1 MKLDLK
7 GVFFYAVLPAL
18 IAGGF
23 AIAPKLYDIATE
35 PKASL
40 SFTSTAGPVVRL
52 SSGVKQIISTTVWN
66 DGKRPL
72 TDVKLIVSPE
82 ADTKIEASTFEQ
94 TTGLSFEELEN
105 ENRTTYEVA
114 GLLPGE
120 KFSVAA
126 MLTAQGEV
134 KLPGVSVR
142 SEEILGSIAET
153 QVKQGSSNIDFA
165 GALLASFSVFAMSIV
180 LRRKVRGGGLPSIG
194 GKQDVLF
201 FIPARLKLPEIAN
214 EMRLADTNLTYLRM
228 ADILLAHGIESEDDI
243 KDRTVKALKCML
255 LIEGIAESSI
265 QIIKDNLK
273 ILEGD
278 DFSQEEISL
287 LREKSISVSSQS
299 QLRKNINNY
308 INSSAEFLT
317 ETEHA

>member
-40 SFTSTAGPVVRL
+40 SYTSTAGPAVRL
-52 SSGVKQIISTTVWN
+52 SSGVKQIVSTTVWN

-72 TDVKLIVSPE
+72 SDVKLIITPGAGTE
-82 ADTKIEASTFEQ
+82 IEASTFEQ
-94 TTGLSFEELEN
+94 TTGLSFEKLEN
-105 ENRTTYEVA
+105 ENRTAYGVS

-134 KLPGVSVR
+134 NLPEVSIR
-142 SEEILGSIAET
+142 SEEVLGSITET
-153 QVKQGSSNIDFA
+153 QIKPESSNIDFA

-180 LRRKVRGGGLPSIG
+180 LGRKIRGGGLPSIG

-228 ADILLAHGIESEDDI
+228 ADILLAHGIESDGDI
-243 KDRTVKALKCML
+243 KTRTIKALKCML
-255 LIEGIAESSI
+255 LVEGIAESSI

-273 ILEGD
+273 ILEEEE
-278 DFSQEEISL
+278 FSQDEIKL
-287 LREKSISVSSQS
+287 LREKSISVSHQS
-299 QLRKNINNY
+299 KLRNNINDY
-308 INSSAEFLT
+308 ITSSAEFLT
-317 ETEHA
+317 SHRHA

>member
-1 MKLDLK
+1 M
-7 GVFFYAVLPAL
+7 
-18 IAGGF
+18 
-23 AIAPKLYDIATE
+23 
-35 PKASL
+35 
-40 SFTSTAGPVVRL
+40 
-52 SSGVKQIISTTVWN
+52 
-66 DGKRPL
+66 
-72 TDVKLIVSPE
+72 
-82 ADTKIEASTFEQ
+82 
-94 TTGLSFEELEN
+94 
-105 ENRTTYEVA
+105 
-114 GLLPGE
+114 
-120 KFSVAA
+120 
-126 MLTAQGEV
+126 
-134 KLPGVSVR
+134 SVR

-228 ADILLAHGIESEDDI
+228 ADILLAHGIESDGDI
-243 KDRTVKALKCML
+243 KDRTIKALKCML
-255 LIEGIAESSI
+255 LIEGIAENSI

-278 DFSQEEISL
+278 DFSQDEISL

-299 QLRKNINNY
+299 QLRKNINDY

-317 ETEHA
+317 AAEHA